1 MPMSLVIHYLKLL
14 SIRQREILKSLV
26 SKKKELKNRKMKK
39 SKVSFILIKQEGIM
53 HLPKNSKMK
62 KLLREIKNHKK
73 IVLTI
78 SPKALIL

>member
-53 HLPKNSKMK
+53 HLPKNSKMR
-62 KLLREIKNHKK
+62 KLLREIKNRKK

-78 SPKALIL
+78 SLKALIL

>member
-1 MPMSLVIHYLKLL
+1 MSLVIHYLKLS

-39 SKVSFILIKQEGIM
+39 SKASFILIKQEGIM
-53 HLPKNSKMK
+53 HLPRNCKMS
-62 KLLREIKNHKK
+62 KLLRGIKNHNK

-78 SPKALIL
+78 SHKALIL